1 MADKKDDVQP
11 QQQPVV
17 IAPNLQQAP
26 GPTEGM
32 LQPVDAVKDP
42 NAKPTYIVDG
52 REVDPDGN
60 PVGKDKK

>member
-11 QQQPVV
+11 QQQQPVV

-32 LQPVDAVKDP
+32 LQPVDAAKTPTP
-42 NAKPTYIVDG
+42 NRPIS
-52 REVDPDGN
+52 
-60 PVGKDKK
+60 